1 MDFQIRPIR
10 EDDFSYVLAWSR
22 DETFCLANGWEV
34 NRSEQELYEWWQHCV
49 HHLPE
54 NVLREG
60 IEVEGR
66 LVGYVDIAD
75 VTHTA
80 EVGIAIG
87 DRSLWGKGLGTQV
100 LQHQMNHAA
109 KEFGITVFYAETH
122 ETNKGSRRML
132 EKAGFEEVSRLGVE
146 TYLGAQVPLIQYRF
160 NKEVKK

>member
-10 EDDFSYVLAWSR
+10 EDDFPYVLAWSK

-34 NRSEQELYEWWQHCV
+34 NRSEQELYKWWHCV

-54 NVLREG
+54 NFLREG
-60 IEVEGR
+60 VEVEGR

-75 VTHTA
+75 ITNTA

-87 DRSLWGKGLGTQV
+87 DRSLWGKGLGTRV
-100 LQHQMNHAA
+100 LQRQMAYIA
-109 KEFGITVFYAETH
+109 QTIGITVFHAETH
-122 ETNKGSRRML
+122 ETNTGSRGML

-146 TYLGAQVPLIQYRF
+146 AYLGAQVPLIQYRF
-160 NKEVKK
+160 NKEVTK